1 MSFFRRQRREV
12 PQLNTAALPDLIF
25 TVLFFF
31 ITVTHMRQVTLKV
44 KYRVPEGT
52 ELTRLVKKS
61 AVTYI
66 YIGKPTDEMSR
77 VVGGGTR
84 VQVNDKYADM
94 DAVTDYVAGE
104 RSRMSPEDAQAMSV
118 SVKADRDTEMGVI
131 SDVRQALRRAGAL
144 RVNYSATQ
152 KGEK

>member
-1 MSFFRRQRREV
+1 MSFFRRTRREV

-94 DAVTDYVAGE
+94 AEVTDYVAAE
-104 RSRMSPEDAQAMSV
+104 RNRMSPEDAQVMSV
-118 SVKADRDTEMGVI
+118 SVKADRGTEMGVI

>member
-1 MSFFRRQRREV
+1 MSFFRRTRREV

-31 ITVTHMRQVTLKV
+31 ITVTHMREVTLKV

-66 YIGKPTDEMSR
+66 YIGKPTDEMRNVTSDK
-77 VVGGGTR
+77 THI
-84 VQVNDKYADM
+84 QINDKYADI
-94 DAVTDYVAGE
+94 DAVTDYVAEE
-104 RSRMSPEDAQAMSV
+104 RRRMSPEDAKAMSV
-118 SVKADRDTEMGVI
+118 SIKADRNTEMGI
-131 SDVRQALRRAGAL
+131 MSDVSQALRRAGAL
-144 RVNYSATQ
+144 RVSFSATQ

>member
-1 MSFFRRQRREV
+1 MSFFRRTRREV

-84 VQVNDKYADM
+84 VQVNDKYADI

-118 SVKADRDTEMGVI
+118 SVKADRGTEMGVI

>member
-1 MSFFRRQRREV
+1 MSFFRRTRREV

-61 AVTYI
+61 AVTHI

-84 VQVNDKYADM
+84 VQVNDKFADM
-94 DAVTDYVAGE
+94 AEVTDYVAAE
-104 RSRMSPEDAQAMSV
+104 RNRMSPEDAQMMSV
-118 SVKADRDTEMGVI
+118 SVKADRGTEMGII

-144 RVNYSATQ
+144 RVNYSAVQ
-152 KGEK
+152 KGGK

>member
-1 MSFFRRQRREV
+1 MSFFRRQKREV
-12 PQLNTAALPDLIF
+12 PMLNTAALPDLIF

-31 ITVTHMRQVTLKV
+31 ITVTHMREVTLKV
-44 KYRVPEGT
+44 QYRVPEGT

-66 YIGKPTDEMSR
+66 YIGLPADDMR
-77 VVGGGTR
+77 RAVGEGTCI
-84 VQVNDKYADM
+84 QLNDKYANVD
-94 DAVTDYVAGE
+94 DVTDYVAEE
-104 RSRMSPEDAQAMSV
+104 RRRMSPEDAKAMSV
-118 SVKADRDTEMGVI
+118 SIKADRQTEMGVM
-131 SDVRQALRRAGAL
+131 SDIRQALRRAGAL